1 MTPEAPRAPLSYTS
15 TVGFPELHMSRVISA
30 DFDTAATRLFRW
42 GVQRSGLFRV
52 HPTHEVVELNAE
64 VALGFGPWTFHC
76 RVVDVFAEPG
86 RCGFTYGTL
95 PGHLERG
102 EETFT
107 LERLHDGRVLFLV
120 DAKSQPARFP
130 ALRRLIDLPRRA
142 LIRRFYLRAL
152 DD

>member
-1 MTPEAPRAPLSYTS
+1 MNPEAPRAPLSYTS
-15 TVGFPELHMSRVISA
+15 TVGFPELNMARVINA
-30 DFDTAATRLFRW
+30 DLDTAADRLFRW

-64 VALGFGPWTFHC
+64 VALGFGPWTFRC

-86 RCGFTYGTL
+86 RCSFTYGTL

-107 LERLHDGRVLFLV
+107 LERLHDGRVLFLLTPNLSPLASPLYV
-120 DAKSQPARFP
+120 DLST
-130 ALRRLIDLPRRA
+130 
-142 LIRRFYLRAL
+142 YLGVL
-152 DD
+152 